1 MSSTELLCHLA
12 GINPSRF
19 SKEEMFIIEAEL
31 FTRLYDKLKEIFKTQ
46 YKHYF
51 KAIKLHTE
59 MEDTIME
66 INFMRCVINDIL
78 STDEYTLSG
87 IAYYTQTPEEVVYD
101 VATGRNTNPSSS
113 FFRKIIELH
122 RSVRRDLYAEIMKK
136 VAAECSV
143 LA

>member
-1 MSSTELLCHLA
+1 MSSTELLCHLI
-12 GINPSRF
+12 GISPTRF
-19 SKEEMFIIEAEL
+19 SREEIFIIEAEL
-31 FTRLYDKLKEIFKTQ
+31 FTRLCDELKALFKTQ

-59 MEDTIME
+59 MEDSMIE
-66 INFMRCVINDIL
+66 IHFMRCVINDIL
-78 STDEYTLSG
+78 STDEYTLPG

-101 VATGRNTNPSSS
+101 VVTGRNTNPSSS

-122 RSVRRDLYAEIMKK
+122 RSVRRDLYVEIMKK
-136 VAAECSV
+136 VVAEGAM